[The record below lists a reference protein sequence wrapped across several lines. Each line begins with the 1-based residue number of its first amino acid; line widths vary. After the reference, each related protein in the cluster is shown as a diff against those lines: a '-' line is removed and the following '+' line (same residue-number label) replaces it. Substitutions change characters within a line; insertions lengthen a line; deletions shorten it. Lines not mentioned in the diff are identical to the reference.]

1 MENYKTLIKEID
13 DNTKRW
19 KGISCIWIGR
29 NDIVKMTISSKA
41 IHRLNAIPIKIPM
54 TFFTGLEY
62 FKFCMEA
69 QKNLNSQN
77 NLEKE
82 EQRLKNHLPG
92 LRI

>member
-29 NDIVKMTISSKA
+29 NDIVKMTILPKA

-62 FKFCMEA
+62 FKI
-69 QKNLNSQN
+69 LHGST
-77 NLEKE
+77 KE
-82 EQRLKNHLPG
+82 SE
-92 LRI
+92 